1 MAAMPSPSSEELA
14 RYLEQQGM
22 LTKPWLLMQLRLSKL
37 REEKDS
43 MTTDE
48 YIQRVQD
55 AHTDLM
61 RLGAFWKGQERQVFG
76 AGGGQGQ
83 AA

>member
-1 MAAMPSPSSEELA
+1 MAAMPSPSSEDLA

-22 LTKPWLLMQLRLSKL
+22 LTKPWLLLQLRLSKL

-43 MTTDE
+43 MTPEE
-48 YIQRVQD
+48 YLQRVQD

-76 AGGGQGQ
+76 AGGGQP
-83 AA
+83 A

>member
-1 MAAMPSPSSEELA
+1 MSARPNPSSEELA

-61 RLGAFWKGQERQVFG
+61 RIGAFWKGQERKVFG
-76 AGGGQGQ
+76 AGGGQ